1 VKSDERDARIAS
13 DTPAAALP
21 PDRAAALF
29 SAILDELE
37 KAVIGKRSFLE
48 KLLAAA
54 VAEGHVLIEDKPGL
68 AKTLAAR
75 SMAQVLGHSF
85 KRIQFTPDLL
95 PSDITGA
102 YVLDRNTGDLRLIQG
117 PVFANFVLADEINRA
132 PPKTQSALLEAM
144 EERQTTLEGTTLRL
158 PAPFMVVAT
167 QNPIEYEGTFP
178 LPEAQLDRFLVKL
191 EIGYP
196 GREDEVEI
204 AMRRFERTEENPR
217 LAAVGENRLGELT
230 AAAAAVHV
238 ERDVA
243 RYAADIAR
251 ATRSSDR
258 VAVGASPRATLALLK
273 LARVRALM
281 EGRSFAV
288 PDDVKYCAFEVLIHR
303 VILRPDAWAI
313 DALVPEVVRS
323 AIDSVRVPKTERG

>member
-1 VKSDERDARIAS
+1 MKSSEMDAPPAS
-13 DTPAAALP
+13 DSPVEAPAP
-21 PDRAAALF
+21 ERAAALF

-37 KAVIGKRSFLE
+37 KAVIGKRGFLE

-75 SMAQVLGHSF
+75 SLAQVLGHSF

-102 YVLDRNTGDLRLIQG
+102 YVLERNTGDLRLIQG
-117 PVFANFVLADEINRA
+117 PVFANFVLADEVNRA

-158 PAPFMVVAT
+158 PSPFMVVAT

-196 GREDEVEI
+196 GRDDEVEM
-204 AMRRFERTEENPR
+204 AMRRFERREENPR
-217 LAAVGENRLGELT
+217 LAAVGENRLGELI

-251 ATRSSDR
+251 ATRASAR

-281 EGRSFAV
+281 EGRSFAI
-288 PDDVKYCAFEVLIHR
+288 PDDVKRCAFEVLIHR
-303 VILRPDAWAI
+303 VILRPDAWAV
-313 DALVPEVVRS
+313 DELVADVVR
-323 AIDSVRVPKTERG
+323 AAVESVRVPKTERE

>member
-1 VKSDERDARIAS
+1 MDAPPAS
-13 DTPAAALP
+13 NSPVEAPA
-21 PDRAAALF
+21 PDRAAAVF

-48 KLLAAA
+48 KLLAAV

-75 SMAQVLGHSF
+75 SLAQVLGHSF

-102 YVLDRNTGDLRLIQG
+102 YVLERNTGDLRLIQG
-117 PVFANFVLADEINRA
+117 PVFANFVLADEVNRA

-144 EERQTTLEGTTLRL
+144 EERQATLEGATLRL

-196 GREDEVEI
+196 GRDDEVEM
-204 AMRRFERTEENPR
+204 AMRRFERREENPR
-217 LAAVGENRLGELT
+217 LAAVGENRLGELI

-251 ATRSSDR
+251 ATRASAR

-281 EGRSFAV
+281 EGRSFAI
-288 PDDVKYCAFEVLIHR
+288 PDDVKRCAFEVLIHR
-303 VILRPDAWAI
+303 VILRPDAWAV
-313 DALVPEVVRS
+313 DELVAEVVRS
-323 AIDSVRVPKTERG
+323 AIDSVRVPKTERE